1 MKFVEIVSLA
11 ISAFIALC
19 ISQLDRV
26 YCCIAFQWFARL
38 FVIYFPMQKIGVF
51 EYQVVRYFAVQVRY
65 NFFVGIKC
73 KTLISNYICYESTM
87 QM

>member
-1 MKFVEIVSLA
+1 MRFYLPI
-11 ISAFIALC
+11 
-19 ISQLDRV
+19 
-26 YCCIAFQWFARL
+26 
-38 FVIYFPMQKIGVF
+38 QKIGVF
-51 EYQVVRYFAVQVRY
+51 EYQVVRYLAVQIRY

>member
-1 MKFVEIVSLA
+1 M
-11 ISAFIALC
+11 
-19 ISQLDRV
+19 QNN
-26 YCCIAFQWFARL
+26 
-38 FVIYFPMQKIGVF
+38 YFPIQKIGVF
-51 EYQVVRYFAVQVRY
+51 EYQVVRYLAVQIRY